1 MRKRTQGGY
10 VIKCQRC
17 GRPFFSRHANSRYCD
32 LPSLYPE
39 DKGKTCKELQRI
51 ESKRRER
58 ARGKKLR
65 ENIENGTYVMTSMY
79 GVISRGEYADKF
91 AGYIMDK
98 YHLKNY
104 AAYQR
109 WTAENGE
116 ALGNEYDEFQ
126 NITGLKR
133 MNINNEN

>member
-1 MRKRTQGGY
+1 MRERTQGGY
-10 VIKCQRC
+10 IIKCQRC

-32 LPSLYPE
+32 LQSPYPE

-51 ESKRRER
+51 ESKRNER

-65 ENIENGTYVMTSMY
+65 ESIESETYVMTSMY
-79 GVISRGEYADKF
+79 GIISRGEYVAKF
-91 AGYIMDK
+91 TKYIMDK

-104 AAYQR
+104 AAYQK
-109 WTAENGE
+109 WAAENVE

-133 MNINNEN
+133 MDINEE